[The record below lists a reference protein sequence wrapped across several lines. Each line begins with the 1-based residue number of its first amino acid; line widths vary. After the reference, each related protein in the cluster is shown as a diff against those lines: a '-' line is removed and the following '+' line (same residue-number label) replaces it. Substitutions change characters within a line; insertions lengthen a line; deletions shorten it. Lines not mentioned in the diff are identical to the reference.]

1 MTIQNPNQSRSR
13 KLIHRNSM
21 VVSHAIIIV
30 ISSLDVFLDKTS
42 TTGSKFGLGL
52 FIFMFGALGIARYL
66 NSFSI
71 NTRPKIHI
79 ALYCLIVSL
88 GIILFG
94 HIGTIF
100 VFSWLIIMFLVY
112 AYYGIKASFG
122 SLLLLAATLE
132 GQILFRAYQSGGGIS
147 QPMISTVLIQLGVI
161 SAMAMFFLD
170 TEAAAEYDHQEV
182 LQTMDRAHLEHQ
194 RILSLINS
202 MSDGVIATDQNGYIT
217 LYNASALGLLDTNQS
232 LTGRKIAE
240 IVHLIDKRHRK
251 VDLIKLLTESKGME
265 ESRDYSLKYNEKEQI
280 NLGLTAS
287 EIKVGFGA
295 QSGKGFVLTFRDIT
309 REKSL
314 EEERDEFIAV
324 ISHELRTPVA
334 VAEANVSNAQFMISK
349 GQPAET
355 VSSSLD
361 IAHNQIVY
369 LAGMLND
376 LATLSRAEKGDLKQ
390 NPEPVHPVE
399 VLENVYRSFSKPAKE
414 KGLKL
419 TKKVKDSTPTTITS
433 NGLYIQEILQNFV
446 SNALKYTQKGSIS
459 ITVEGVKDGVK
470 FSVKDTGIGI
480 SKSDSK
486 KVFNKFF
493 RSEDFRTRETSG
505 NGLGLYI
512 TKKLAKIIDAE
523 FEVESVLN
531 KGSTFSVV
539 VPDIKDNSPK

>member
-1 MTIQNPNQSRSR
+1 M
-13 KLIHRNSM
+13 L
-21 VVSHAIIIV
+21 VSHAILII
-30 ISSLDVFLDKTS
+30 ISGLDVALDKTANM
-42 TTGSKFGLGL
+42 GSKVGLML

-71 NTRPKIHI
+71 NTRPKLHI
-79 ALYCLIVSL
+79 FLYCLIVGA

-94 HIGTIF
+94 HVGTIF
-100 VFSWLIIMFLVY
+100 VFSWLIIMFLIY

-122 SLLLLAATLE
+122 SLLLLGAILE
-132 GQILFRAYQSGGGIS
+132 GQLLFRAYQSGAGID
-147 QPMISTVLIQLGVI
+147 QAMISTLLIQLGVI
-161 SAMAMFFLD
+161 SAMALFFLD
-170 TEAAAEYDHQEV
+170 TEVAAEYDRDELLH
-182 LQTMDRAHLEHQ
+182 TMDRAQLEHQ

-202 MSDGVIATDQNGYIT
+202 MSDGVISTDMKGYIT
-217 LYNASALGLLDTNQS
+217 LYNASALSLLDTNQS
-232 LTGRKIAE
+232 LTGRKIGE
-240 IVHLIDKRHRK
+240 IVHLVDKRHRK
-251 VDLIKLLTESKGME
+251 IDVMKLLSESKAMS
-265 ESRDYSLKYNEKEQI
+265 ESRDYNLRYNDKEYI
-280 NLGLTAS
+280 SLGLTAS

-295 QSGKGFVLTFRDIT
+295 QSGKGYVLTFRDIS

-334 VAEANVSNAQFMISK
+334 VAEANISNAQFMIGK

-355 VSSSLD
+355 VSGSLD

-376 LATLSRAEKGDLKQ
+376 LSTLSRAEKGDLEQ
-390 NPEPVHPVE
+390 NPKPVHPVE
-399 VLENVYRSFSKPAKE
+399 ILETVYRSFSKPIKE
-414 KGLKL
+414 KGLKFS
-419 TKKVKDSTPTTITS
+419 KKVKDSTPTTITS
-433 NGLYIQEILQNFV
+433 NDLYIQEILQNFL

-459 ITVEGVKDGVK
+459 ITVEGTSNGVK

-480 SKSDSK
+480 SKGDAR

-493 RSEDFRTRETSG
+493 RSEDYRTRETSG

-523 FEVESVLN
+523 FEVESILN
-531 KGSTFSVV
+531 KGSTFSIII
-539 VPDIKDNSPK
+539 PDIKSNSRKV

>member
-1 MTIQNPNQSRSR
+1 M
-13 KLIHRNSM
+13 
-21 VVSHAIIIV
+21 VSHAIFIV
-30 ISSLDVFLDKTS
+30 IAGLDIFLDKTS
-42 TTGSKFGLGL
+42 NTGTKVGLAMFL
-52 FIFMFGALGIARYL
+52 ASFGALGVARYL
-66 NSFSI
+66 NAFGI
-71 NTRPKIHI
+71 NSKPKLHI
-79 ALYCLIVSL
+79 FLYCLIVS
-88 GIILFG
+88 GGVILFG
-94 HIGTIF
+94 RIGTIF
-100 VFSWLIIMFLVY
+100 VFSWLIILFLVY

-132 GQILFRAYQSGGGIS
+132 GQLLFRAYQSGNGIS
-147 QPMISTVLIQLGVI
+147 QSMISTILIQLGII

-170 TEAAAEYDHQEV
+170 TEAAAENDRTDV
-182 LQTMDRAHLEHQ
+182 LHAVDRAQLEHQ
-194 RILSLINS
+194 RIISLMNS
-202 MSDGVIATDQNGYIT
+202 MSDGVIATDEKGYIT

-232 LTGRKIAE
+232 LTGRKISE
-240 IVHLIDKRHRK
+240 IFHIVDKRHHK
-251 VDLIKLLTESKGME
+251 VDVMKLLSETGAMN
-265 ESRDYSLKYNEKEQI
+265 ESRDYILKYNDKEYI
-280 NLGLTAS
+280 NLDLTTS

-295 QSGKGFVLTFRDIT
+295 RSGKGYVLTFRDIT

-314 EEERDEFIAV
+314 EEERDEFISV

-334 VAEANVSNAQFMISK
+334 VSEANISNAQFMISK

-355 VSSSLD
+355 VSGSLD

-376 LATLSRAEKGDLKQ
+376 LATLSRAESGDLAQ
-390 NPEPVHPVE
+390 NPDAVHPVE
-399 VLENVYRSFSKPAKE
+399 ILDAVYRSFSKPVKE

-419 TKKVKDSTPTTITS
+419 TKKVKDNTPTTITT
-433 NGLYIQEILQNFV
+433 NGLYVQEILQNFV

-459 ITVEGVKDGVK
+459 ITVEGVKGGTK

-480 SKSDSK
+480 AKGDIK

-493 RSEDFRTRETSG
+493 RSEDYRTRETSG

-531 KGSTFSVV
+531 KGSTFSVII
-539 VPDIKDNSPK
+539 PDLKNNSPK

>member
-1 MTIQNPNQSRSR
+1 
-13 KLIHRNSM
+13 M

-30 ISSLDVFLDKTS
+30 ISSLDVFLDKT
-42 TTGSKFGLGL
+42 TNTGSKFGLGL
-52 FIFMFGALGIARYL
+52 FLFMFGALGVARYL

-71 NTRPKIHI
+71 NTRPKLHVT
-79 ALYCLIVSL
+79 LYCLIVSL

-161 SAMAMFFLD
+161 AAMAMFFLD

-182 LQTMDRAHLEHQ
+182 LQTMDRAQLEHQ

-202 MSDGVIATDQNGYIT
+202 MSDGVISTDQKGYIT

-232 LTGRKIAE
+232 LTGRKITE
-240 IVHLIDKRHRK
+240 VVHLIDKRHRK
-251 VDLIKLLTESKGME
+251 VDLMKLLADSKGMA

-334 VAEANVSNAQFMISK
+334 VAEANVSNAQFMIGK
-349 GQPAET
+349 GQPAES
-355 VSSSLD
+355 VSGSLD
-361 IAHNQIVY
+361 IAHSQIVY

-376 LATLSRAEKGDLKQ
+376 LSTLSRAEKGDLKQ

-399 VLENVYRSFSKPAKE
+399 ILENVFRSFSKPAKE
-414 KGLKL
+414 KGLKI

-459 ITVEGVKDGVK
+459 ISVEGIKDGVK

-480 SKSDSK
+480 TKSDAK

-531 KGSTFSVV
+531 KGSTFSIII
-539 VPDIKDNSPK
+539 PDLKK